1 MPEMIGV
8 ALMID
13 MLAKTKRKEHEF
25 DDLRRRNTL
34 TSKVAAAAKRLRM
47 RWAQ

>member
-25 DDLRRRNTL
+25 EELRHRNTL